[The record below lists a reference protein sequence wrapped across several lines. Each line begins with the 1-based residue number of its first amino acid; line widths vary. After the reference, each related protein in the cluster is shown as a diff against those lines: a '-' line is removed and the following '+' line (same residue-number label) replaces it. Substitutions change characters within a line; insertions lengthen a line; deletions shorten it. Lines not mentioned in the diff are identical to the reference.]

1 MSRAW
6 INHQTMSKFKVK
18 LDTRR
23 QLQDGTYPLIIRI
36 HSGTKRRDINLKT
49 YLKESEF
56 DASTQRVN
64 SIHPN
69 KKLINQ
75 KIQKQ
80 LLQLQAAALNIEIK
94 EETVTASKI
103 KTSIVKPILKLNFIQ
118 FGNKLIAEMEAVKR
132 IGNAIAYRDALTAL
146 QTYSGKTELQFTD
159 INYELLCQ
167 IENKMLIK
175 GRGKN
180 SVATYNRRWRAIFN
194 RAINE
199 DLIDSKL
206 YPYRKYKIKG
216 EGTAKRNI
224 AKEDIIGIAKL
235 DLEQDSQLFHA
246 RNYFML
252 SFNLRGMSFADMA
265 GIKPSDI
272 INGRLIYQRKKT
284 HKLYNVKLTEK
295 AQEILNY
302 YQRPNRT
309 FILPVLEDYMADN
322 PRKQM
327 VTIQQAIKVCNKYL
341 NKIGEEL
348 KLPLTLTTYVARHS
362 HSTIAKKMGY
372 SKDMIAESLGHSIG
386 SAITDTYLGNYDL
399 EVIDAMNEAVCKF

>member
-1 MSRAW
+1 MATF
-6 INHQTMSKFKVK
+6 IIK

-23 QLQDGTYPLIIRI
+23 EVKDGKYPLIIRV
-36 HSGTKRRDINLKT
+36 HSGGKRRDINLKT
-49 YLKESEF
+49 YLLESEF
-56 DASTQRVN
+56 DKATQRVN
-64 SIHPN
+64 SKHPN

-80 LLQLQAAALNIEIK
+80 LLQLQEAALNIEIK

-103 KTSIVKPILKLNFIQ
+103 KTTIVKPILKLNFIQ

-224 AKEDIIGIAKL
+224 AKEDIIAIAKL

-272 INGRLIYQRKKT
+272 TNGRLIYQRRKT
-284 HKLYNVKLTEK
+284 HKLYNVKLT
-295 AQEILNY
+295 
-302 YQRPNRT
+302 
-309 FILPVLEDYMADN
+309 
-322 PRKQM
+322 
-327 VTIQQAIKVCNKYL
+327 
-341 NKIGEEL
+341 
-348 KLPLTLTTYVARHS
+348 
-362 HSTIAKKMGY
+362 
-372 SKDMIAESLGHSIG
+372 
-386 SAITDTYLGNYDL
+386 
-399 EVIDAMNEAVCKF
+399 